1 MESGAH
7 RITVKMRDLSITES
21 FTFNEEMVIAV
32 IYWRTEDKILLD
44 YFEDGDYPPPMDN
57 HSIRDLTSSQN
68 EA

>member
-44 YFEDGDYPPPMDN
+44 YFEDGDYPPLWITMVLG
-57 HSIRDLTSSQN
+57 I
-68 EA
+68 